1 MPKNKTFNP
10 QQDEISGIERKKIQ
24 KTEIIDQKKIF
35 KVTPSGLDYALKC
48 KRCLWLSY
56 KGIKLDAFFPPIFNA
71 FDLIQKKF
79 LITQSVKLMSDALP
93 DGRIMTELSGFIGS
107 STLKDKKGRSFIIRG
122 KTDLVIEFKTKP
134 KKYGIIDFKTTN
146 LNPSKIENYKLQLES
161 YATIFQNPNSK
172 TPKLSNIEELG
183 LYLFEPKEIT
193 NISKKNCNMKF
204 ETLYLKGNRC
214 HDELINRVTDIID
227 VFLMQEPPEYN
238 SACSSCKFV
247 TSLKKEK
254 YI

>member
-24 KTEIIDQKKIF
+24 KTKTIDQKKNF
-35 KVTPSGLDYALKC
+35 KVAPSGLDYALKC
-48 KRCLWLSY
+48 KRCLWLSR

-93 DGRIMTELSGFIGS
+93 EGRIMTELNGFIGS
-107 STLKDKKGRSFIIRG
+107 STLKDKKGRPFIISG
-122 KTDLVIEFKTKP
+122 KTDVVVEFNTTP
-134 KKYGIIDFKTTN
+134 KKYGIIDLKTTN
-146 LNPSKIENYKLQLES
+146 INPSKIENYKFQLES
-161 YATIFQNPNSK
+161 YATIFQNPNLK

-193 NISKKNCNMKF
+193 NISNETCNMNF

-214 HDELINRVTDIID
+214 HDELINRITEIID
-227 VFLMQEPPEYN
+227 IYLMKKPPDYN
-238 SACSSCKFV
+238 PVCSSCKFV

>member
-1 MPKNKTFNP
+1 M
-10 QQDEISGIERKKIQ
+10 
-24 KTEIIDQKKIF
+24 DQEKIF
-35 KVTPSGLDYALKC
+35 KIAPSSVDYALKC
-48 KRCLWLSY
+48 KRCLWLAY

-79 LITQSVKLMSDALP
+79 LITQSVKLMSKALP
-93 DGRIMTELSGFIGS
+93 DGRIMTELNGFIGS
-107 STLKDKKGRSFIIRG
+107 STLKDKKGRDFVING
-122 KTDLVIEFKTKP
+122 KTDVVVEFKTEP
-134 KKYGIIDFKTTN
+134 KKYGIIDLKTTN
-146 LNPSKIENYKLQLES
+146 INPSKIENYKLQLES

-172 TPKLSNIEELG
+172 TPKFSDVEELG

-193 NISKKNCNMKF
+193 KISDGTCNMKF

-214 HDELINRVTDIID
+214 HDDLINRVTDIID
-227 VFLMQEPPEYN
+227 IYLMKKPPEYN
-238 SACSSCKFV
+238 LACASCMFV

>member
-1 MPKNKTFNP
+1 M
-10 QQDEISGIERKKIQ
+10 
-24 KTEIIDQKKIF
+24 DQEKIF
-35 KVTPSGLDYALKC
+35 KVAPSGLDYALKC
-48 KRCLWLSY
+48 RRCLWLSH

-79 LITQSVKLMSDALP
+79 LITQSVKLMSQALP
-93 DGRIMTELSGFIGS
+93 DGRIMTELNGFIGS
-107 STLKDKKGRSFIIRG
+107 STLKDKKGRPFVIRG
-122 KTDLVIEFKTKP
+122 KTDVVVEFKTEP
-134 KKYGIIDFKTTN
+134 KKYGIIDLKTTN
-146 LNPSKIENYKLQLES
+146 ISPSKIENYRLQLES

-172 TPKLSNIEELG
+172 TPKFSNVEELG

-193 NISKKNCNMKF
+193 EISDGTCNMKF

-214 HDELINRVTDIID
+214 HDDLINRVTDIID
-227 VFLMQEPPEYN
+227 IYLMKRPPDFN
-238 SACSSCKFV
+238 FACASCKFV

>member
-1 MPKNKTFNP
+1 MT
-10 QQDEISGIERKKIQ
+10 QE
-24 KTEIIDQKKIF
+24 TIF

-48 KRCLWLSY
+48 KRCLWLSHR
-56 KGIKLDAFFPPIFNA
+56 GIKLNAFFPPIFNS

-79 LITQSVKLMSDALP
+79 LITQSIKLMSNALP

-107 STLKDKKGRSFIIRG
+107 STLKDKKGRSFIING
-122 KTDLVIEFKTKP
+122 KTDVVIEFKTKP
-134 KKYGIIDFKTTN
+134 KKYGIIDLKTTN
-146 LNPSKIENYKLQLES
+146 INPSKIENYKLQLES

-193 NISKKNCNMKF
+193 KISDNTCNMKF
-204 ETLYLKGNRC
+204 ETLYLKGIRC
-214 HDELINRVTDIID
+214 HDELIDRITNIID
-227 VFLMQEPPEYN
+227 TYLMKKPPDYN
-238 SACSSCKFV
+238 PACASCKFV
-247 TSLKKEK
+247 ISLIKEK

>member
-1 MPKNKTFNP
+1 MN
-10 QQDEISGIERKKIQ
+10 EI
-24 KTEIIDQKKIF
+24 KIF
-35 KVTPSGLDYALKC
+35 KVAPSGLDYALKC
-48 KRCLWLSY
+48 KRCLWLSH

-79 LITQSVKLMSDALP
+79 LITQSVKLMSKTLP
-93 DGRIMTELSGFIGS
+93 DGRIMTELNGFIGS
-107 STLKDKKGRSFIIRG
+107 STLKDKKGRSFVISG
-122 KTDLVIEFKTKP
+122 KTDVVVEFKTSP
-134 KKYGIIDFKTTN
+134 KKYGIIDLKTTKIS
-146 LNPSKIENYKLQLES
+146 PSKVENYKLQLES

-172 TPKLSNIEELG
+172 TPKFSDIDELG

-193 NISKKNCNMKF
+193 KIFEDSCNMKF

-214 HDELINRVTDIID
+214 HDDLIKRVTDIID
-227 VFLMQEPPEYN
+227 IYLMRKPPEYN
-238 SACSSCKFV
+238 SNCASCKFV

>member
-10 QQDEISGIERKKIQ
+10 QQDQISKMKHKKIE
-24 KTEIIDQKKIF
+24 KTETIDQKKNF
-35 KVTPSGLDYALKC
+35 KITPSGVDYALKC
-48 KRCLWLSY
+48 KRCLWLSH

-79 LITQSVKLMSDALP
+79 LINQSIKLMSSALP

-107 STLKDKKGRSFIIRG
+107 SKLKDKKGRLFIIRG
-122 KTDLVIEFKTKP
+122 KTDVVVEFNTKP
-134 KKYGIIDFKTTN
+134 KKYGIIDLKTTN
-146 LNPSKIENYKLQLES
+146 INPSKIENYKFQLES
-161 YATIFQNPNSK
+161 YATIFENPNSK
-172 TPKLSNIEELG
+172 TPKFSNIEELG

-193 NISKKNCNMKF
+193 SISSDTCNMKF

-227 VFLMQEPPEYN
+227 IFMMKEPPAYN
-238 SACSSCKFV
+238 IACANCKFI

>member
-1 MPKNKTFNP
+1 MKEENTF
-10 QQDEISGIERKKIQ
+10 KI
-24 KTEIIDQKKIF
+24 
-35 KVTPSGLDYALKC
+35 TPSGVDYALKC
-48 KRCLWLSY
+48 KRCLWLAY
-56 KGIKLDAFFPPIFNA
+56 KGIRLDAFFPPIFNA

-79 LITQSVKLMSDALP
+79 LITQSVKLISNALP
-93 DGRIMTELSGFIGS
+93 EGRIMTELNGFIGS

-122 KTDLVIEFKTKP
+122 KTDVVVEFKTKP
-134 KKYGIIDFKTTN
+134 KKYGIIDLKTTN
-146 LNPSKIENYKLQLES
+146 INTSKIENYKLQLES

-172 TPKLSNIEELG
+172 TPKFSNVEELG

-193 NISKKNCNMKF
+193 KISAGTCNMKF

-214 HDELINRVTDIID
+214 NDDLINRVTDIID
-227 VFLMQEPPEYN
+227 IYTMERPPDYN
-238 SACSSCKFV
+238 LACASCKFV